1 MLCVKEQYSII
12 ASDFSKTRYK
22 KWNCVN
28 NFLSNINK
36 TDKILELGCGNGKNI
51 YDIKDQSIGVDICP
65 EFCKICRDKGITV
78 IESNVLDVNFPE
90 ESFDYILCIAV
101 IHHIKE
107 EDDKIKL
114 LNIINKILKTNGKAL
129 ITGWTT
135 QEPTRNLVHGDNI
148 VKFGKNKRYYYIFQ
162 QYELYNLCKQVFNNT
177 DYSFEC
183 YNDVIVVTKSRFI

>member
-1 MLCVKEQYSII
+1 MFCVKDQYSII

-22 KWNCVN
+22 KWDCVN
-28 NFLSNINK
+28 DFLSNIDK

-51 YDIKDQSIGVDICP
+51 YDIKEQSIGVDICP
-65 EFCKICRDKGITV
+65 EFCKICRDKGINI
-78 IESNVLDVNFPE
+78 IESNILDVEFPE

-114 LNIINKILKTNGKAL
+114 LNIIKKILKKNGKAL

-135 QEPTRNLVHGDNI
+135 QEPTRNLVDGDNI
-148 VKFGKNKRYYYIFQ
+148 VKFGKNERYYYIFH
-162 QYELYNLCKQVFNNT
+162 QYELYELSKKIFDT
-177 DYSFEC
+177 ITYKFEC
-183 YNDVIVVTKSRFI
+183 YNDVIVVTKT

>member
-1 MLCVKEQYSII
+1 MLCVKEQYSLI
-12 ASDFSKTRYK
+12 ASDFSKTRTK

-28 NFLSNINK
+28 NFLSDITK

-65 EFCKICRDKGITV
+65 EFCKICRDKGINV
-78 IESNVLDVNFPE
+78 IESNILNVDFPE

-107 EDDKIKL
+107 EADKIKL
-114 LNIINKILKTNGKAL
+114 LNIIKKILKTNGKAL

-135 QEPTRNLVHGDNI
+135 QESMRNLVHGDNI
-148 VKFGKNKRYYYIFQ
+148 IKFGKNERYYYIFN
-162 QYELYNLCKQVFNNT
+162 QYELYDLCKRIFDNIS
-177 DYSFEC
+177 YKFEY
-183 YNDVIVVTKSRFI
+183 YNDIITITKI

>member
-78 IESNVLDVNFPE
+78 IESNVLDVDFPE

-107 EDDKIKL
+107 EDNKIKL

-148 VKFGKNKRYYYIFQ
+148 VKFGKNERYYYIFQ

-183 YNDVIVVTKSRFI
+183 YNDVILVTKT

>member
-78 IESNVLDVNFPE
+78 IESNVLDVDFPE

-107 EDDKIKL
+107 EDNKIKL

-148 VKFGKNKRYYYIFQ
+148 VKFGKNERYYYIFQ

-183 YNDVIVVTKSRFI
+183 YNDVIVVTKT